1 MKFPHCVPHFLNK
14 NPLIS
19 RNIFCESEFLIFPHC
34 EKNSVFFPHC
44 DLFPNFDMHEWILA
58 NFTFFSFLYRI
69 VQQTQ
74 ETFDHYFHANQKQ
87 HFEEEEEI
95 GENVNILNLENDW
108 EELENDVDELATQIQ
123 VPKSK
128 QSFT

>member
-1 MKFPHCVPHFLNK
+1 MNERT
-14 NPLIS
+14 LIS
-19 RNIFCESEFLIFPHC
+19 RNIFGESEFLIFPHC

-44 DLFPNFDMHEWILA
+44 ALFPNFDMHEWILA
-58 NFTFFSFLYRI
+58 NFTFFCFLYRI

-74 ETFDHYFHANQKQ
+74 ETFDHYFHANQEQ
-87 HFEEEEEI
+87 HFEEET

-123 VPKSK
+123 VSKSK

>member
-1 MKFPHCVPHFLNK
+1 MDFSKFHIFFL
-14 NPLIS
+14 
-19 RNIFCESEFLIFPHC
+19 
-34 EKNSVFFPHC
+34 
-44 DLFPNFDMHEWILA
+44 
-58 NFTFFSFLYRI
+58 SFLFRI

-74 ETFDHYFHANQKQ
+74 ETFDHYFHANQE
-87 HFEEEEEI
+87 HFEEEEI

-128 QSFT
+128 QSFI